1 MAVWFL
7 VPIHGWNLC
16 PLQWKHI
23 VLTTGPQ
30 GVCLKGY
37 FCLKDIFTSC
47 HAYCHMS
54 HLHYILYV
62 VILHYVPKRIVSDV
76 MPKSW
81 NLPTTTQ
88 EPIPDAKTREF
99 LLPSSSWGSH
109 HYRRSG
115 YREEPRVV
123 DYIASI
129 GSIHRKKG
137 FLGRGT
143 SDWSL
148 SFEGLC
154 VGCWLAPIV

>member
-37 FCLKDIFTSC
+37 FCLEDIFTSC

-76 MPKSW
+76 MPKS
-81 NLPTTTQ
+81 
-88 EPIPDAKTREF
+88 
-99 LLPSSSWGSH
+99 
-109 HYRRSG
+109 
-115 YREEPRVV
+115 
-123 DYIASI
+123 
-129 GSIHRKKG
+129 
-137 FLGRGT
+137 
-143 SDWSL
+143 
-148 SFEGLC
+148 
-154 VGCWLAPIV
+154 